1 MKIGNSYMQ
10 KQYIKSVSLSST
22 HSFSKKAAD
31 NITLVEGLGVEGDA
45 HFGKT
50 VKHRYLVRKN
60 PTKPNLRQVHLIHY
74 ELIEELNGKGFSVS
88 EGDLGENIT
97 TVGIELLNLPTN
109 TILKIGEDA
118 VIQITGLRDPC
129 VLIDRFQ
136 KGLLKAVV
144 EKDKN
149 GNVIRKT
156 GVMGIVQK
164 SGKVNIDDEIKII
177 YPQKPY
183 KKLDCV

>member
-1 MKIGNSYMQ
+1 MNMK
-10 KQYIKSVSLSST
+10 KVKSLSLSST
-22 HSFSKKAAD
+22 HSFSKKAVD
-31 NITLVEGLGVEGDA
+31 NVTLVEGLGVEGDA

-50 VKHRYLVRKN
+50 VKHRYLVKKDS
-60 PTKPNLRQVHLIHY
+60 TKPNLRQVHLIHY

-97 TVGIELLNLPTN
+97 TMGIELLNLPTD
-109 TILKIGEDA
+109 TILKIGIDA
-118 VIQITGLRDPC
+118 VIQIKGLRDPC

-136 KGLLKAVV
+136 KGLLKAVI

-164 SGKVNIDDEIKII
+164 SGEIKIDDEIEII

>member
-1 MKIGNSYMQ
+1 MNIK
-10 KQYIKSVSLSST
+10 KVKSVSLSST
-22 HSFSKKAAD
+22 HSFSKNAVD

-50 VKHRYLVRKN
+50 VKHRYLVKKD
-60 PTKPNLRQVHLIHY
+60 PTKPNLRQVHLLHY
-74 ELIEELNGKGFSVS
+74 ELIEELNEKGFSVS

-97 TVGIELLNLPTN
+97 TMGIELLNLPTD
-109 TILKIGEDA
+109 TILKIGIDA
-118 VIQITGLRDPC
+118 VIQIKGLRDPC

-136 KGLLKAVV
+136 KGLLKAVI

-164 SGKVNIDDEIKII
+164 SGLVKINDEIEII

-183 KKLDCV
+183 MKLECV

>member
-1 MKIGNSYMQ
+1 MNMK
-10 KQYIKSVSLSST
+10 KVKSLSLSST
-22 HSFSKKAAD
+22 HSFSKKVVE
-31 NITLVEGLGVEGDA
+31 NVTLVEGLGVEGDA

-50 VKHRYLVRKN
+50 VKHRYLVKKD

-74 ELIEELNGKGFSVS
+74 ELIEELNEKGFSVS

-97 TVGIELLNLPTN
+97 TVGIELLNLPTD
-109 TILKIGEDA
+109 TILKIGVDA
-118 VIQITGLRDPC
+118 VIQIKGLRDPC

-136 KGLLKAVV
+136 KGLLKAVI

-164 SGKVNIDDEIKII
+164 SGEIKIDDEIEIV

-183 KKLDCV
+183 MKLECV